1 MKDST
6 NYYFVINIYKDNT
19 NLAPSRFGI
28 GQFNRT
34 NLTDP
39 NVKHQLMDVGNDN
52 RLIFVGRFYS
62 LASVKAYARAIIP
75 LMPEIMTL
83 PKDKY
88 TFFIITSQNLDKL
101 TSKKLL
107 DNYIDFYQNNY

>member
-1 MKDST
+1 MSS
-6 NYYFVINIYKDNT
+6 
-19 NLAPSRFGI
+19 SRFGI
-28 GQFNRT
+28 GQFNRS
-34 NLTDP
+34 NLSDP
-39 NVKHQLMDVGNDN
+39 NVKHLLMDVGNDN
-52 RLIFVGRFYS
+52 RLIFVGRFHS

-75 LMPEIMTL
+75 LMPEIMTI
-83 PKDKY
+83 PRDRY